1 MRNNGRNGAIRP
13 RLGVVVTTWTG
24 EDGADYARNLVN
36 EFPHSAPSDQVEC
49 IVCPTLLE
57 YENDIPEIQAFFAD
71 KSLDMLLLVPGNF
84 TLDHV
89 MPMLAEAMSLPTVLW
104 GLPTE
109 EAWAA
114 LVGIQQTLL
123 PFWELGLEY
132 QFFVGELGDK
142 RIWSDVVRCA
152 RASALVR
159 RMKGR
164 RIGLMGWRAQGMSD
178 VVFDELSL
186 RETFGV
192 HVVNLGMTRY
202 SRAVDAVPK
211 AEVDEGWAEV
221 SSAYIVDSLP
231 TDICE
236 MGVRS
241 YLAMK
246 HLVKEENLDAVTLEC
261 FHDHLG
267 EPCLG
272 CSIFNDAGIAA
283 PCEADVNSA
292 VVMMAGQILSGEP
305 TFHVDIFRAELSRNA
320 AIMAHCG
327 NLPRRLAA
335 EPDKVRLTKG
345 REFGAGFAGPVVQA
359 NMRPGPVTVVNLVG
373 RRGTMRMGVIEA
385 EVVSD
390 ELEFPGSSA
399 EVVFPFDLARA
410 LETLGNN
417 GYGHH
422 FVLIPGHFG
431 EDLVEWC
438 RRLKIDYLHLT
449 SDSDFGR
456 EI

>member
-1 MRNNGRNGAIRP
+1 MSNEGKSTAMRP
-13 RLGVVVTTWTG
+13 RLGVVVTTWTK
-24 EDGADYARNLVN
+24 EDGAEYARNLVKL
-36 EFPHSAPSDQVEC
+36 FPLSAPSEKIEC

-57 YENDIPEIQAFFAD
+57 YESDIPAIQSYFAD
-71 KSLDMLLLVPGNF
+71 KALDQLLLIPGNF

-89 MPMLAEAMSLPTVLW
+89 MPMLAEAMGLPTVLW
-104 GLPTE
+104 GLPSE
-109 EAWAA
+109 DAWAA

-123 PFWELGLEY
+123 PFWELSLEY
-132 QFFVGELGDK
+132 QFFVGELGDE
-142 RIWSDVVRCA
+142 RIWSGIVRYA
-152 RASALVR
+152 RASALAR

-178 VVFDELSL
+178 VVFDELAL

-192 HVVNLGMTRY
+192 HVVNLGLTRY
-202 SRAVDAVPK
+202 SRAVEAVPK
-211 AEVDEGWAEV
+211 ADVEDGWAEV
-221 SSAYIVDSLP
+221 SQSYVVDPLP
-231 TDICE
+231 TNIRD

-246 HLVKEENLDAVTLEC
+246 QLVEEENLSAVTLEC

-272 CSIFNDAGIAA
+272 CSIFNDVGIAA
-283 PCEADVNSA
+283 PCEADVNAA

-305 TFHVDIFRAELSRNA
+305 TFHVDIFRADLPHNT

-335 EPDKVRLTKG
+335 EPNKVRLTRA
-345 REFGAGFAGPVVQA
+345 REFGAGFSGPVVQA

-373 RRGTMRMGVIEA
+373 RHNRLRMSVVEA
-385 EVVSD
+385 EIISD
-390 ELEFPGSSA
+390 DLKFPGSA
-399 EVVFPFDLARA
+399 AQVVFPFDLART
-410 LETLGNN
+410 LEALGNR

-422 FVLIPGHFG
+422 FVLIPGRFG
-431 EDLVEWC
+431 DDLVEWC
-438 RRLKIDYLHLT
+438 KRLEIDCLHLKSET
-449 SDSDFGR
+449 DLGVGA
-456 EI
+456 